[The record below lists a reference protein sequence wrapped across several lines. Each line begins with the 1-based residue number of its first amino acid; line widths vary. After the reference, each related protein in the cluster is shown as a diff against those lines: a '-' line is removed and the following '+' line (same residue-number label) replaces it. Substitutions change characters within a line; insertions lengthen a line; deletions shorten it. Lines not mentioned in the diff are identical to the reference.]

1 MVTRLSV
8 VVLITAAVAVWAY
21 RTSPA
26 VGEWLRRLTD
36 RPTNLVLIGTSGF
49 EREGRDPA
57 RQ

>member
-8 VVLITAAVAVWAY
+8 VVLIAAAVAVWAY

-36 RPTNLVLIGTSGF
+36 PRTSS
-49 EREGRDPA
+49 
-57 RQ
+57 